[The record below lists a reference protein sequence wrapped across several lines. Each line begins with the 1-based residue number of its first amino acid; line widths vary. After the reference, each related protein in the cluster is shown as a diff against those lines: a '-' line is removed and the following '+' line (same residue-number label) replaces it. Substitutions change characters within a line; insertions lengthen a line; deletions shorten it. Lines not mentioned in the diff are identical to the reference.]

1 MAAQG
6 STKAKGIYAKLAAAI
21 SDVDRIGKDG
31 KNQHFKYTYTSAEQV
46 YRVIRG
52 PLLKHG
58 LVVIPEAAGYE
69 ANGDLGTVRLRLR
82 IVDTETGESIECQW
96 YGEGQDK
103 GDKAVY
109 KAVTGGMKT
118 WLKHLFLLPA
128 DDDPEADPS
137 TDRAP
142 ARSSKSI
149 RSSAPQGSGGDD
161 LAPLRTLVANA
172 GLTKQEMEAVGKWV
186 QPNGKVRADRLT
198 QATQLIEAGKT
209 KELIELVV

>member
-21 SDVDRIGKDG
+21 SDVERIGKDG

-52 PLLKHG
+52 PLLSHG
-58 LVVIPEAAGYE
+58 LVVIPEATGYE
-69 ANGDLGTVRLRLR
+69 TAGDLGTVRLRLR
-82 IVDTETGESIECQW
+82 IVDTDTGEQIESQW

-103 GDKAVY
+103 GDKAIY

-142 ARSSKSI
+142 ARTNKPV
-149 RSSAPQGSGGDD
+149 RSSASQASVSGELGR
-161 LAPLRTLVANA
+161 LRELVTDA
-172 GLTKQEMEAVGKWV
+172 GLTKAEMEQIGKWV
-186 QPNGKVRADRLT
+186 KPNGKPRADRMT
-198 QATQLIEAGKT
+198 QALQLLEAGKA
-209 KELIELVV
+209 KELVERAG

>member
-6 STKAKGIYAKLAAAI
+6 STKARGIHAKLAAAI

-31 KNQHFKYTYTSAEQV
+31 TNSFHKYTYTSAEQV

-52 PLLKHG
+52 PLLEHG
-58 LVVIPEAAGYE
+58 LVVIPEATGYE
-69 ANGDLGTVRLRLR
+69 CNGDLGTVRLRIR
-82 IVDTETGESIECQW
+82 IFDTETGESIESQW

-103 GDKAVY
+103 GDKAVF
-109 KAVTGGMKT
+109 KAYTGGLKT
-118 WLKHLFLLPA
+118 YLKHLFLLPA
-128 DDDPEADPS
+128 DDDPEADAS

-142 ARSSKSI
+142 ARSKKTSNG
-149 RSSAPQGSGGDD
+149 SASGGDE
-161 LAPLRTLVANA
+161 LAALRALVSKA

-186 QPNGKVRADRLT
+186 KPNGKVRKDRLT
-198 QATQLIEAGKT
+198 QAMQLIEAGKA

>member
-1 MAAQG
+1 MASQG
-6 STKAKGIYAKLAAAI
+6 STKAKGVYAKLNAAI

-31 KNQHFKYTYTSAEQV
+31 TNSFHKYTYTSAEQV

-52 PLLKHG
+52 PLLEHG
-58 LVVIPEAAGYE
+58 LVVIPEATGYE

-82 IVDTETGESIECQW
+82 IVDTETGEAIESQW

-128 DDDPEADPS
+128 DDDPEADSS

-142 ARSSKSI
+142 ARSKKTSNG
-149 RSSAPQGSGGDD
+149 SAPSGDG
-161 LAPLRTLVANA
+161 LAALRSLVTKA
-172 GLTKQEMEAVGKWV
+172 GLTKDEMEAVGKWV
-186 QPNGKVRADRLT
+186 KPNGKVRRDRLT

-209 KELIELVV
+209 KELIALAF

>member
-6 STKAKGIYAKLAAAI
+6 STKSKGIYAKLAAAI
-21 SDVDRIGKDG
+21 SDVERIGKDG

-52 PLLKHG
+52 PLLSHG
-58 LVVIPEAAGYE
+58 LVVIPEATGYE
-69 ANGDLGTVRLRLR
+69 TAGDLGTVRLRLR
-82 IVDTETGESIECQW
+82 IVDTETGEQIESQW

-103 GDKAVY
+103 GDKAIY

-142 ARSSKSI
+142 ARSS
-149 RSSAPQGSGGDD
+149 SSSVQRGSSGGD
-161 LAPLRTLVANA
+161 LSRLRTLVAQA
-172 GLTKQEMEAVGKWV
+172 GLEKPEMEAIGNWV
-186 QPNGKVRADRLT
+186 KPNGKARADRMT
-198 QATQLIEAGKT
+198 QALQLLEAGKA
-209 KELIELVV
+209 KELVELAR

>member
-1 MAAQG
+1 MASQG
-6 STKAKGIYAKLAAAI
+6 STKSKGVYAKLNAAI

-31 KNQHFKYTYTSAEQV
+31 TNSFHKYTYTSAEQV

-52 PLLKHG
+52 PLLEHG
-58 LVVIPEAAGYE
+58 LVVIPEATGYTTD
-69 ANGDLGTVRLRLR
+69 GDLGTVRLRLR
-82 IVDTETGESIECQW
+82 IVDTETGEAIESQW

-142 ARSSKSI
+142 ARSTKPI
-149 RSSAPQGSGGDD
+149 RSSASQGSGGDD
-161 LAPLRTLVANA
+161 LAALRASVTKA

-186 QPNGKVRADRLT
+186 KPNGKVRQDRLT
-198 QATQLIEAGKT
+198 QALQLIEAGKA